1 MTGRHLAQLNVGVLN
16 FPLDDPRMEGFTSML
31 DLINDVADRT
41 PGFVWRL
48 VEEGERDATGVR
60 TSLGE
65 DILINMSVWESR
77 DALWDF
83 VYRSGH
89 LDLLRRR
96 GEWFQRPGEP
106 FQVLWWIPAGHTPAV
121 EEAVERLT
129 LLRREGPTPLAFTFR
144 EGYGP
149 EDAETTAFTGR

>member
-1 MTGRHLAQLNVGVLN
+1 MTEHHLAQLNVGMLN

-31 DLINDVADRT
+31 DPINDVADRT

-48 VEEGERDATGVR
+48 VGDGDNDATAVR

-65 DILINMSVWESR
+65 DVLINMSVWENR
-77 DALWDF
+77 DALSDF

-89 LDLLRRR
+89 LDVLRRR
-96 GEWFQRPGEP
+96 GEWFQRPREP
-106 FQVLWWIPAGHTPAV
+106 FQVLWWIPAGHIPTLI
-121 EEAVERLT
+121 EAVERLG
-129 LLRREGPTPLAFTFR
+129 LLRREGPTRRAFTFR

-149 EDAETTAFTGR
+149 EDADTAATGR